1 MNNEQ
6 VWQAV
11 LGEIEINLSRAN
23 FITWFKDT
31 FISSFENNKVIV
43 CVPNAFVKKWLE
55 EKYHKNILS
64 ALKSVSNQNVEE
76 IIYKI
81 ELKKSNSNNSFVNKI
96 ETDAVFNKD
105 LVANEERGANVVYPS
120 NNSSAAS
127 NVNRFGLNA
136 KYLFENFVVGK
147 GNELAHA
154 ACLAVVNNLGKSYN
168 PLIYLWWCW
177 FRENSLNAGYW

>member
-23 FITWFKDT
+23 FVTWFKDT
-31 FISSFENNKVIV
+31 FISSFEDGRAVV

-64 ALKSVSNQNVEE
+64 ALQSVTKQEIKE

-81 ELKKSNSNNSFVNKI
+81 ELKKNFSSFQI
-96 ETDAVFNKD
+96 
-105 LVANEERGANVVYPS
+105 
-120 NNSSAAS
+120 NSSDKDGS
-127 NVNRFGLNA
+127 KNI
-136 KYLFENFVVGK
+136 
-147 GNELAHA
+147 NE
-154 ACLAVVNNLGKSYN
+154 
-168 PLIYLWWCW
+168 
-177 FRENSLNAGYW
+177 